1 MTDLPDNNA
10 EQKDNLQMQLFSLT
24 DTPSPSHY
32 TFEQY
37 SNSIIEIDQAPR
49 FYRGQNRA
57 IKITDIQDDKQ
68 VIRELKVVT
77 YRKLEV

>member
-24 DTPSPSHY
+24 DTRRLKLIKHLSC
-32 TFEQY
+32 
-37 SNSIIEIDQAPR
+37 
-49 FYRGQNRA
+49 RGQNRA